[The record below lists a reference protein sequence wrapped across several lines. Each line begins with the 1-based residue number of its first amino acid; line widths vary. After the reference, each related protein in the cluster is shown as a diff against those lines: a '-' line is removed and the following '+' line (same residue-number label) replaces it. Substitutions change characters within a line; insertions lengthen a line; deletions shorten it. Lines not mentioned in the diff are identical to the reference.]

1 MTLKFSERKMACW
14 LEICLYLIKLLLT
27 EAPDEDTMYG
37 HFKDLLLRHAIQRP
51 PVSLA
56 IFSLQDVKAIDLAF
70 QDTFFRHY
78 SMYFYA
84 MTVKSVLKLQTEPF
98 FEKTAPAQVATLN
111 EATAVHARDVD
122 EIYEY
127 LTEAERAEFE
137 RQKEYMSHGP
147 GRLEA
152 ILNGEMEKLYSKMQ
166 AQIAK

>member
-56 IFSLQDVKAIDLAF
+56 IFRLQDVKAIDLAF

-111 EATAVHARDVD
+111 EATAVHARDVE